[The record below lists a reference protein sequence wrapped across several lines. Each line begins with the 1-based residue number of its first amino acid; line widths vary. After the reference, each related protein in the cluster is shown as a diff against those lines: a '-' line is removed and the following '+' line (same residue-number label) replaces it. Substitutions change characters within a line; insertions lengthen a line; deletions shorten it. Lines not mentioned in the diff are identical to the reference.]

1 MKRKKVKKTVTSN
14 QEVGLRLEESGA
26 KGIMLVKMSSVQQKR
41 SWNIKRNW
49 KVCHLYL
56 GWKI

>member
-14 QEVGLRLEESGA
+14 QEVGLRLEESGT

-41 SWNIKRNW
+41 S
-49 KVCHLYL
+49 
-56 GWKI
+56 